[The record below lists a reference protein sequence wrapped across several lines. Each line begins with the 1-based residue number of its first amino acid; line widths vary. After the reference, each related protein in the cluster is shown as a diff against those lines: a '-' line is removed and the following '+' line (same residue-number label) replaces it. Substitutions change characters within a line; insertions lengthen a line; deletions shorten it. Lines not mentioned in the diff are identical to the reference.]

1 MTITAGMT
9 AARRTCT
16 PTLSIIWLAS
26 RCSSDQPPSNGLHP
40 GQAADYT
47 SAKTVRQVRRR
58 FATVFQQYNL
68 FQNMIV
74 LGNVTIAHSNIKKR
88 PRAWVEDD
96 ARRLLAKVSLADR
109 LDAYPDQL
117 SNG

>member
-68 FQNMIV
+68 FQNMTV
-74 LGNVTIAHSNIKKR
+74 LGNVIIAHSNIKKR
-88 PRAWVEDD
+88 PRAW